1 MLEQS
6 SCINTYTLFCFP
18 MINKTSGKDRE
29 NISKILLVEW
39 KENGQI
45 ARIYL
50 DGVKSISNVYILKII
65 IS

>member
-1 MLEQS
+1 
-6 SCINTYTLFCFP
+6 

-45 ARIYL
+45 ASIYL

-65 IS
+65 VS

>member
-1 MLEQS
+1 
-6 SCINTYTLFCFP
+6 